1 MNSLTNNGVRGLPE
15 KTPNPEAN
23 SDPEQDLEGLAAEV
37 LNESSGS
44 SVLDDIVDAEI
55 VPNAEVVAGD
65 RSDVVEAEAI
75 EPAERSYLDM
85 PPRAY
90 ATPAGP
96 VNFNQKR
103 LQTKGGAVAGVLLGI
118 LSMVGAFLTS
128 YSLINAF
135 LGLVLST
142 WGMGSGA
149 NRLASAGVVLSII
162 GLILSFALGVTR

>member
-1 MNSLTNNGVRGLPE
+1 LPE

-85 PPRAY
+85 PPRAAPY
-90 ATPAGP
+90 RWWER
-96 VNFNQKR
+96 F
-103 LQTKGGAVAGVLLGI
+103 
-118 LSMVGAFLTS
+118 
-128 YSLINAF
+128 
-135 LGLVLST
+135 
-142 WGMGSGA
+142 
-149 NRLASAGVVLSII
+149 
-162 GLILSFALGVTR
+162 

>member
-1 MNSLTNNGVRGLPE
+1 
-15 KTPNPEAN
+15 
-23 SDPEQDLEGLAAEV
+23 
-37 LNESSGS
+37 
-44 SVLDDIVDAEI
+44 
-55 VPNAEVVAGD
+55 
-65 RSDVVEAEAI
+65 
-75 EPAERSYLDM
+75 
-85 PPRAY
+85 
-90 ATPAGP
+90 

-103 LQTKGGAVAGVLLGI
+103 LQTKGGAVAGVLLGT
-118 LSMVGAFLTS
+118 LSIVGAFLTS